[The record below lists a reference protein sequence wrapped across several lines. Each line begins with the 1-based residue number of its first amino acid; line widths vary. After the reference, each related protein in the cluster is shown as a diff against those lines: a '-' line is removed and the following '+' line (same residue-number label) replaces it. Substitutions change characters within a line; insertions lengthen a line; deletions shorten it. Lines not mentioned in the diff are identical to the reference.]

1 MHSPPTSNE
10 KGVGISRAALI
21 LAIKLCLAACASS
34 SSPPP
39 ESYARD
45 RITQQDIAA
54 TLALNAY
61 DAVRLLRR
69 RWLGDRLM
77 VFENGALV
85 SQDAGIF
92 LRSLR
97 IESVREIR
105 YLEHEVARTV
115 YGYSIG
121 GAVIEVDTVVR

>member
-21 LAIKLCLAACASS
+21 LAIKLCLAACAS